1 MYQLDEIILKRQS
14 CRSYDPKSV
23 AREDIIKC
31 LGAARLAPSACN
43 SQPWKFTV
51 VTEPQIKTKLADLLK
66 IIGGNKFAAEA
77 PVLIAVIEE
86 ACPELMP
93 GVLKKWDC
101 KHFAHGDIGIAVA
114 HLTLKAADIGLA
126 TCIMGTFE
134 DKDVKELLNIPEK
147 DTVRVIISLGYPSN
161 SEVKGKNRKNLDDI
175 ANFIE

>member
-14 CRSYDPKSV
+14 CRSYEPKTV

-31 LGAARLAPSACN
+31 LEAARLAPSACN

-51 VTEPQIKTKLADLLK
+51 VTEPQTKTKLADLLK
-66 IIGGNKFAAEA
+66 IIGGNKFADEA
-77 PVLIAVIEE
+77 PVLIAIAEE
-86 ACPELMP
+86 ACPKLMP

-114 HLTLKAADIGLA
+114 HFILKAADIGLA

-134 DKDVKELLNIPEK
+134 DKDVKELLNISEK
-147 DTVRVIISLGYPSN
+147 DTVRVVISLGYPSDSN
-161 SEVKGKNRKNLDDI
+161 VKGKNRKNLDDI
-175 ANFIE
+175 VSFVE